1 MNCDGSSRRPVPM
14 SLRVE
19 DRPDEDLTYFSDGEG
34 SSSHPIL
41 PSLTS
46 TVQTWRTAA
55 RSLKSKGSVPG
66 HFAPLKI
73 EWFKAEL

>member
-1 MNCDGSSRRPVPM
+1 MNCDGSSRRPVAM

-34 SSSHPIL
+34 SSSHPITI
-41 PSLTS
+41 PDH
-46 TVQTWRTAA
+46 
-55 RSLKSKGSVPG
+55 RSNMEDRRSKGSVPG
-66 HFAPLKI
+66 HIAPLKI